1 MADRITICGT
11 CADGAGKALAD
22 DLRARIAELG
32 LATEVAQIDC
42 MIVCGEPVTVSVRA
56 EGKAAYL
63 FSGVD
68 PAAQAAELA
77 AFAVL
82 YDAAPGGIIEDAR
95 PAGELRFKLIGRIP
109 A

>member
-1 MADRITICGT
+1 MADRITICST
-11 CADGAGKALAD
+11 CAEGEGRALAAS
-22 DLRARIAELG
+22 LRTRIAELG
-32 LATEVAQIDC
+32 LATEVTEIDC
-42 MIVCGEPVTVSVRA
+42 MIVCGQPVTVSVRA

-68 PAAQAAELA
+68 PATQVADLA
-77 AFAVL
+77 AFAAL
-82 YDAAPGGIIEDAR
+82 YEATPDGIIEDAR